1 MCLTFSTLKGGSALR
16 KEIRESLSVRPRAHT
31 LLSSPGC
38 LFSFQDQLAIML
50 ISYIFLGVSLLNS
63 LNNFHVSSCDLNCT
77 EKPVFTPSRLVVKY
91 GDPTSANCSVC
102 QHCQNNFGLEIPV
115 GDKKENGTLIS
126 WTVDHLTEWGLS
138 PTCYYTV
145 LNTNHQCCSILNIT
159 LYHPPDNV
167 VLNIKGNSWVW
178 SEGQNIPLECSVQ
191 NVAPVENLTVTFYR
205 GQRQLGQKQSNKTGD
220 KPVSETFHLDF
231 TSTKEDDGGEF
242 WCEAELLLGPDGP
255 QPPPVVKSQ
264 NFSATVFYEPYLT
277 GASHPS
283 PTVLTEGNPLQLD
296 CSAVGNPRPTY
307 TWAVPSGV
315 SPTKSSVL
323 IINSTTTEDKGQYTC
338 FVSNNQGNV
347 TVKFDVEVKRD
358 YTKHHIAA
366 AIIGAAVVIFLVVII
381 YFKCYKK

>member
-1 MCLTFSTLKGGSALR
+1 
-16 KEIRESLSVRPRAHT
+16 
-31 LLSSPGC
+31 
-38 LFSFQDQLAIML
+38 ML
-50 ISYIFLGVSLLNS
+50 IYIFFSVSLLNS
-63 LNNFHVSSCDLNCT
+63 LHDFHVSSCDHSCAD
-77 EKPVFTPSRLVVKY
+77 KPVFTPSRLVVKY

-102 QHCQNNFGLEIPV
+102 QHCQRNFGLEMPV
-115 GDKKENGTLIS
+115 GNKKENGHLIS
-126 WTVDHLTEWGLS
+126 WNVDHLTEWGLS
-138 PTCYYTV
+138 LLCYYT
-145 LNTNHQCCSILNIT
+145 TAAGHQCCSSLNIT
-159 LYHPPDNV
+159 VYNPPDNV
-167 VLNIKGNSWVW
+167 VITGNSWVW